1 MRRGAIGIVGVAL
14 LWWGTAALCAAA
26 PNEGAELIGTK
37 APGWDVSEWLNS
49 QPLRLSQLRGRV
61 VLVRWWTGPECPY
74 CAASAPTLNALHE
87 RYHAKGLVVLGF
99 YHHKSPTP
107 LTRRHVR
114 QLVKRYRFQ
123 FPVAIDPEWQTLK
136 RWWLDGHEHA
146 WTSVSFLI
154 DQQGIIRYIHPGG
167 SYTEDD
173 VKIVTARIEELLA
186 QPSPSHAT
194 TASRGTNP

>member
-1 MRRGAIGIVGVAL
+1 MRRWAIWVVGAAFV
-14 LWWGTAALCAAA
+14 WWGIAALCAAT

-37 APGWDVSEWLNS
+37 APSWDVSEWLNS
-49 QPLRLSQLRGRV
+49 QPLSLEHLRGRV

-74 CAASAPTLNALHE
+74 CAASAPTLNTLHE
-87 RYHAKGLVVLGF
+87 RYHAKGLVVIGF

-107 LTRRHVR
+107 MTRRHVE

-136 RWWLDGHEHA
+136 RWWLDGHDHA

-154 DQQGIIRYIHPGG
+154 DQQGIIRAIHPGG
-167 SYTEDD
+167 SYTDAEAQVMDAM
-173 VKIVTARIEELLA
+173 IQQLLNR
-186 QPSPSHAT
+186 QP
-194 TASRGTNP
+194 